1 VKQLMP
7 VGIIVLV
14 GGLGYLVGL
23 GSAAVLA
30 GLTAMFCLMAA
41 FGGSLAADLRLLAWF
56 GPVLV
61 VASGGVRLLGEY
73 APWVAVGLLVVI
85 VFVACLLPVFGPR
98 YVTVG
103 VGLGMASVFSFGLKA
118 IGVGSV
124 VQVFGA
130 PALAVVVVLALRL
143 LAGRKD
149 PSEPVRVALADAL
162 ADGAGPTQE
171 AATRLWFDDGPRRWT
186 TAVLNGIHRYRTAAE
201 VLASRRRLLTG
212 PLGKDIDQL
221 LAAAHAEAQRLAE
234 ALRPAQPPT
243 PLPPVRRWES
253 GASALPGATREL
265 VNSMWQGLELIQAAA
280 ADRDARPAQ
289 LPPDMG
295 RGWLINELRGAF
307 NWRSEQLRHAIRC
320 ALGMLVALV
329 VASFRP
335 TDPFVVA
342 FLMATFAIMQPQWRD
357 TLTKAWQ
364 RVAGALAG
372 ATALALMIW
381 LLEVPQAV
389 LLPIGIAA
397 LLVGFYFM
405 QSQPIVGNGCM
416 VFMSVAVN
424 STTRHV
430 DLRSAVLEYLGLM
443 LLAAAIGLLFGFA
456 AVPGVRKPGL
466 DQRFE
471 QAVEAVRELLR
482 EVASALHYRTVDKR
496 AIGRRLRTASN
507 AQQNLL
513 ATSAGGEAPGER
525 ERTAI
530 EQGVDGLRSL
540 TTTVTAVLRRP
551 QTGGPLAGVI
561 GEVARQLGPSAE
573 PAPGLVRSLLPAGAD
588 GEQRLLVD
596 AMIADV
602 LAANQASDALRRP
615 AQPVSGR

>member
-1 VKQLMP
+1 
-7 VGIIVLV
+7 
-14 GGLGYLVGL
+14 
-23 GSAAVLA
+23 
-30 GLTAMFCLMAA
+30 
-41 FGGSLAADLRLLAWF
+41 
-56 GPVLV
+56 
-61 VASGGVRLLGEY
+61 
-73 APWVAVGLLVVI
+73 
-85 VFVACLLPVFGPR
+85 
-98 YVTVG
+98 
-103 VGLGMASVFSFGLKA
+103 MASVFSFGLKT

-130 PALAVVVVLALRL
+130 PALAVVAVLALRL
-143 LAGRKD
+143 LSGRKD

-162 ADGAGPTQE
+162 ADGAGPAQE

-265 VNSMWQGLELIQAAA
+265 VSSMWQGLELIQAAT
-280 ADRDARPAQ
+280 ADRDASPAQ
-289 LPPDMG
+289 LPPGLG
-295 RGWLINELRGAF
+295 RGWLTNELRGAF

-342 FLMATFAIMQPQWRD
+342 FLLATFAIMQPQWRD

-424 STTRHV
+424 STTRHA

-443 LLAAAIGLLFGFA
+443 LLTAAIGLLFGFA

-466 DQRFE
+466 DERFE
-471 QAVEAVRELLR
+471 EAVEAVRELLR
-482 EVASALHYRTVDKR
+482 EVASAMHYRTVDKR
-496 AIGRRLRTASN
+496 AISRRLRAASN
-507 AQQNLL
+507 KQQNLL
-513 ATSAGGEAPGER
+513 APSAGTEAPSER

-530 EQGVDGLRSL
+530 EQGADGLRSL
-540 TTTVTAVLRRP
+540 TTTAAALPRRP
-551 QTGGPLAGVI
+551 QTGGPLAGAI

-573 PAPGLVRSLLPAGAD
+573 PAPGLVRSLLPTGAD

-596 AMIADV
+596 AMVADI
-602 LAANQASDALRRP
+602 LAVHQASAALRRP